1 MCLVRMLSCGNR
13 SLAERCG
20 SLLAEWVDATAEELH
35 DRIDSMSEARS
46 AARGALPGLARGAQL
61 GETDSVKSVDL
72 MPSENLPDA
81 ALIWGVKVPFSS
93 TIHGFSGIIASF
105 STDSL
110 VTRRFQLVQGIK
122 SVNERPM
129 VWEPGKARRVG
140 GAATPHSSSLRI
152 EASWYILTALSK
164 FGPSTLYE
172 RMVSPWRARVL
183 RPFLPV
189 LCREPKEVLG
199 TRGCCRAVSARVCRG
214 GGEWT

>member
-35 DRIDSMSEARS
+35 DRIDSMSEALFRD
-46 AARGALPGLARGAQL
+46 LPGELSWER
-61 GETDSVKSVDL
+61 
-72 MPSENLPDA
+72 P
-81 ALIWGVKVPFSS
+81 
-93 TIHGFSGIIASF
+93 
-105 STDSL
+105 
-110 VTRRFQLVQGIK
+110 TRRFQLVQGIK